1 MGGLISNGREG
12 SDVSLGGGIKVFIN
26 QESASSSLFWRFI
39 ATKLSSSHWNRRLR
53 SLQSF
58 NFQKLSRV
66 LGFHRRWGLCLRPQS
81 GQSGSSV
88 LVTFPCSW
96 RGSVVQSASTC
107 NAVTA
112 LVRWWQCDEEE
123 LEGVLVTS
131 TSLKHQS
138 QPGTGGN
145 EKDVVKEINWKGGRG
160 DERVGCGEFEGGGG
174 GGNMRGAGRRRST

>member
-1 MGGLISNGREG
+1 MVLNLLQICFYETSTSDGSNQASQIRYWQEEYNGRRTLMGGMISNGREG
-12 SDVSLGGGIKVFIN
+12 SDVSPGGGIKVFIN

-58 NFQKLSRV
+58 NFQNFSLV

-81 GQSGSSV
+81 GQSGGSV

-107 NAVTA
+107 NAVTS
-112 LVRWWQCDEEE
+112 LVRWWQCD
-123 LEGVLVTS
+123 
-131 TSLKHQS
+131 
-138 QPGTGGN
+138 
-145 EKDVVKEINWKGGRG
+145 
-160 DERVGCGEFEGGGG
+160 
-174 GGNMRGAGRRRST
+174 